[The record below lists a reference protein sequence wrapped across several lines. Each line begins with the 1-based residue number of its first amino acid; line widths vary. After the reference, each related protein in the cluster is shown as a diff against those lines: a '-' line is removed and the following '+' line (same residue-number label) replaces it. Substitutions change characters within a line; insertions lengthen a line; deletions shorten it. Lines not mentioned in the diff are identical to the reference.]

1 MVSLRP
7 LLTWQA
13 AEEKESWTGLV
24 SRCRQLPLSTTIPRY
39 PGATWNLWS
48 QNEMIDRA
56 TRLPE
61 APQGEGPGYGQ
72 RPDEGLFTRWIIQHE
87 KDGPQLSEFASLSTH
102 YLAGSMAVW
111 LLIDRLA
118 RDRSSRSPPSTE
130 DVPAGEDLPTWGA
143 WVISFS
149 PR

>member
-1 MVSLRP
+1 
-7 LLTWQA
+7 
-13 AEEKESWTGLV
+13 
-24 SRCRQLPLSTTIPRY
+24 
-39 PGATWNLWS
+39 
-48 QNEMIDRA
+48 MIDRA

-111 LLIDRLA
+111 LLIDQLA

-143 WVISFS
+143 RVISFS